1 MRKFSKCKAVNEVRK
16 EPYSAEALEM
26 KSVLTPSL
34 PIEQVIYLNE
44 GDHIKGSNRYTFNY
58 SEQLGTVTSRSHIFS
73 IRAVHV
79 LGDGDNEYIL
89 AASFASQTKHNYLGL
104 TNTQFNPPKQYMIQS
119 YEHQYW
125 IDVFSSDARTAV
137 ELPDDDSVVII
148 LETQLITYT
157 PNKYL

>member
-1 MRKFSKCKAVNEVRK
+1 MRKFGKCKAVNEARK
-16 EPYSAEALEM
+16 EPYSSDALEM
-26 KSVLTPSL
+26 KSALTPSL
-34 PIEQVIYLNE
+34 PIEQVVYLNE

-58 SEQLGTVTSRSHIFS
+58 NDQLRTVVSACHIFG

-79 LGDGDNEYIL
+79 LGGGDNEYIL

-104 TNTQFNPPKQYMIQS
+104 TNTQFNPPKQYIIQPS
-119 YEHQYW
+119 EHQYW

-148 LETQLITYT
+148 LEIQLITYT
-157 PNKYL
+157 SNKYL